1 MSVLE
6 YDEQAILERLAVLD
20 RSSKTVFAASC
31 AERLSGLFDRYAR
44 VAGAPELALRLR
56 AVIDAAWGAASGA
69 FVDAGSLQAEAEGMV
84 PQDADD
90 WVLEAGY
97 GQNAAAAAAYAMRTW
112 MTDAP
117 QEAAWAAR
125 QVYELADYAALNGDP
140 GLDPGGLVPER
151 QVLESEAVQRAL
163 WAIAHSLDLVEAG
176 RPSWGQLRLEAET
189 DCAQWAAEFP

>member
-6 YDEQAILERLAVLD
+6 YDEQAILRRLAVLD

-125 QVYELADYAALNGDP
+125 HGYELADYAVLNGDP
-140 GLDPGGLVPER
+140 DLDPDGLVPVKSPLSGR
-151 QVLESEAVQRAL
+151 RSVLE
-163 WAIAHSLDLVEAG
+163 
-176 RPSWGQLRLEAET
+176 
-189 DCAQWAAEFP
+189 